1 MKKIVIGIVVVL
13 LAVSVFVIIKN
24 RENIVKA
31 LSKATFDKI
40 SEEVLTSGMTKST
53 FQTTDKVGIDMEISI
68 IANESMVLGD
78 MKKDGDKTIAV
89 FQPKK

>member
-24 RENIVKA
+24 RDSIVRA
-31 LSKATFDKI
+31 LSKATFEKI
-40 SEEVLTSGMTKST
+40 SEEVLASGMTKST
-53 FQTTDKVGIDMEISI
+53 FQTTDKVGIDMEISV
-68 IANESMVLGD
+68 IANEPMILGD
-78 MKKDGDKTIAV
+78 MEKKGDKTIAV